1 MSNVAAE
8 FPKLL
13 RIEEVCEIAQCKR
26 PFLVGEIAK
35 GRLPVVRLSRKF
47 IRIRQQDLESY
58 FTNFVFVGPVNNL
71 KKFMPLRAKEV
82 AA

>member
-1 MSNVAAE
+1 MSNVE
-8 FPKLL
+8 FRKLL
-13 RIEEVCEIAQCKR
+13 RIEEACEIAQCKR

-58 FTNFVFVGPVNNL
+58 LANFVFVGPITNL
-71 KKFMPLRAKEV
+71 KKFKPLSAKEV